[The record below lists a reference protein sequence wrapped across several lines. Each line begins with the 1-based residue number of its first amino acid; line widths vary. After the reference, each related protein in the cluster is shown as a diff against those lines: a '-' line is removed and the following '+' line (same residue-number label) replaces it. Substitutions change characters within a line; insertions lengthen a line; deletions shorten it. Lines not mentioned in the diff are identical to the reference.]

1 MRSSGIPTIV
11 EQSKGPKAVS
21 PLRNNRSM
29 LEVPSLSTPRPQPDS
44 TGSSQPN
51 KRPRYAIGGWS
62 SRPQDGSDASG
73 WGRFYSEAQ
82 QVGMRHVSRQYTD
95 AAYDP
100 RYQMGHTGQPYSPSP
115 QVTRSGRGTRRM
127 GLSRPASAQ
136 AAPSTAAPRAS
147 FPVSNRGKGNRM
159 NMVCRSSIPTATT
172 PSSDRNSPVTAIGI
186 TEITRVGA
194 VQQGVAM
201 AVSRK
206 TKRKLPLAQ
215 KQF

>member
-1 MRSSGIPTIV
+1 MRSTAIPTIV
-11 EQSKGPKAVS
+11 EQNKGPKAVS

-51 KRPRYAIGGWS
+51 KRARYALGGWPS
-62 SRPQDGSDASG
+62 WPQDGSDASG

-82 QVGMRHVSRQYTD
+82 QVGMRHVSNQYTS

-100 RYQMGHTGQPYSPSP
+100 RYQIGHTGQPYASP
-115 QVTRSGRGTRRM
+115 QVTRSGRGAGRM
-127 GLSRPASAQ
+127 GLSPPASAR

-147 FPVSNRGKGNRM
+147 FPISNRGKGSRM

-172 PSSDRNSPVTAIGI
+172 PDRNSPVTAIGR

-215 KQF
+215 KHL